1 MVSVIRACAV
11 ATALAA
17 GAVCCTQDAEPG
29 RAPTDPSPTA
39 ATPVEALPAGLTRV
53 VDQPWDAVIGN
64 GWNYLRRTSSK
75 DATIVVDPTAPLS
88 PPHVLRIVF
97 TPDMR
102 RDTEPGVNW
111 TRLRQASGEV
121 LITWAMKL
129 SRNWSTSPAGGG
141 KIAFLWPPDGEGQVY
156 INIGGSA
163 PPHRINVNTEWAPY
177 GQRVW
182 EPNVTTTPINY
193 DRWYQIEWYARWATS
208 SSAEDGVV
216 RWSVNGV
223 VNGEH
228 RNVRFPA
235 CCFQQFE
242 FAPTRQNPPRSE
254 EYLYIDHTSVELADA
269 SAATR

>member
-1 MVSVIRACAV
+1 MVSDTKTFAIAG
-11 ATALAA
+11 ALAVMIA
-17 GAVCCTQDAEPG
+17 CTRPTESA
-29 RAPTDPSPTA
+29 RVPTDPSPTA
-39 ATPVEALPAGLTRV
+39 VTPIDPLPVAGTRV
-53 VDQPWDAVIGN
+53 ADQPWDVLIGK

-75 DATIVVDPTAPLS
+75 DAAIVVDPTAPLS
-88 PPHVLRIVF
+88 PPNVLQIIF

-111 TRLRQASGEV
+111 TQLASTTGE
-121 LITWAMKL
+121 LSIKWAMKL

-141 KIAFLWPPDGEGQVY
+141 KIAFLLAPDGEGQVY
-156 INIGGSA
+156 INIGGST

-182 EPNVTTTPINY
+182 EPNITSTPVNY
-193 DRWYQIEWYARWATS
+193 DQWYQIEWYARWATGP
-208 SSAEDGVV
+208 SADDGLV

-242 FAPTRQNPPRSE
+242 FAPTRQLPPRGE
-254 EYLYIDHTSVELADA
+254 EYLYIDHTSITARDL
-269 SAATR
+269 RL

>member
-1 MVSVIRACAV
+1 MFNVTKAGAIAV
-11 ATALAA
+11 ALAA
-17 GAVCCTQDAEPG
+17 AAIGCNRTTETVRT
-29 RAPTDPSPTA
+29 PTESSPIA
-39 ATPVEALPAGLTRV
+39 LTPVDPVPAGIA
-53 VDQPWDAVIGN
+53 DQPWDTLDGN
-64 GWNYLRRTSSK
+64 GWSYLRRTSSK
-75 DATIVVDPTAPLS
+75 DAAIVVDPTAPLS
-88 PPHVLRIVF
+88 PPHVLQIVF

-111 TRLRQASGEV
+111 TRLRSQPGEV
-121 LITWAMKL
+121 SITWAMKL

-141 KIAFLWPPDGEGQVY
+141 KIAFLWAADGQGQAY
-156 INIGGSA
+156 INVGGST

-182 EPNVTTTPINY
+182 EPNMTTTPINY
-193 DRWYQIEWYARWATS
+193 DQWYQIEWYARWATGR
-208 SSAEDGVV
+208 SADDGVV

-242 FAPTRQNPPRSE
+242 FAPTRQLPPRGE
-254 EYLYIDHTSVELADA
+254 EYLYIDHTSIAARELGL
-269 SAATR
+269 

>member
-1 MVSVIRACAV
+1 MRTVISPLAIVV
-11 ATALAA
+11 ATAVVSV
-17 GAVCCTQDAEPG
+17 GCDQSTESR
-29 RAPTDPSPTA
+29 RAPTEPSPTA
-39 ATPVEALPAGLTRV
+39 TTPIEPAPAGLMPV
-53 VDQPWDAVIGN
+53 GDQPWDAVIGN

-75 DATIVVDPTAPLS
+75 DAMIVVDPTAPVS
-88 PPHVLRIVF
+88 PPHVLQIVF

-102 RDTEPGVNW
+102 RDTEPSVHW
-111 TRLRQASGEV
+111 TRLASAPGEV
-121 LITWAMKL
+121 SMTWGMKL

-141 KIAFLWPPDGEGQVY
+141 KIAFLWASDGQGQVY
-156 INIGGSA
+156 LNIGGTT

-182 EPNVTTTPINY
+182 EPNLTTTPINY
-193 DRWYQIEWYARWATS
+193 DQWYQVEWYARWAS
-208 SSAEDGVV
+208 SRTADDGVI

-242 FAPTRQNPPRSE
+242 FAPTRQLPPRGE
-254 EYLYIDHTSVELADA
+254 EYLFIDHTAIGI
-269 SAATR
+269 RP